1 MEKMG
6 KWSLK
11 HVETNQDVDQI
22 VDFARETEEH
32 TYFFVF
38 SRREIV
44 ISDNIWDFNQK
55 TCGVRNKNK
64 NHVIQRQ
71 WQWEKLGFRD
81 VSEWSSRPLEAAFW
95 LLIFWFNLHFSSF
108 FLVKMHQ
115 ILLRLFPRKL
125 GLFSLHST
133 ASSSGQVAVKMVDK
147 VQFWFPELDA
157 LDKKQTVPNPLYP
170 GKKHTGF
177 LEVSLEPMLGMFPWT
192 NDR

>member
-11 HVETNQDVDQI
+11 HVETNQHVDQI
-22 VDFARETEEH
+22 VDFARETEENTH
-32 TYFFVF
+32 FFVF

-108 FLVKMHQ
+108 FLVKMKHQ

-147 VQFWFPELDA
+147 VPILIPRIGCVGQKADGPY
-157 LDKKQTVPNPLYP
+157 PSIP
-170 GKKHTGF
+170 GKKTTGF
-177 LEVSLEPMLGMFPWT
+177 LEVFPWT
-192 NDR
+192 NARYVPLNQW

>member
-1 MEKMG
+1 MELETRWNQPTC
-6 KWSLK
+6 WSNCWFCQGNGGK
-11 HVETNQDVDQI
+11 HVFFFFQREKWWFQTTSGISTRKQAGCETKTRTMWYNGN
-22 VDFARETEEH
+22 
-32 TYFFVF
+32 
-38 SRREIV
+38 
-44 ISDNIWDFNQK
+44 DNE
-55 TCGVRNKNK
+55 KN
-64 NHVIQRQ
+64 
-71 WQWEKLGFRD
+71 W
-81 VSEWSSRPLEAAFW
+81 VSEMCRSDHQDISRPLEAAFW

-108 FLVKMHQ
+108 FLVKMKHQ

-177 LEVSLEPMLGMFPWT
+177 LEVFPWA
-192 NDR
+192 NARYVPLNQW